1 MKGRR
6 SNSEESDHVRSPNA
20 VSRWR
25 AASEHLHLPGLD
37 FRRFSEW
44 PAVTAPGDY
53 KLSRIDQ
60 VSITIEL
67 VKNRLTTARTEPKP
81 KDELPNNRLN
91 ILCCGQAA
99 PIAALM
105 LLTGARRVEA
115 VQFGFEPV
123 VILCE
128 LNADSSLLDMPSFPA
143 TFTREE
149 IAGVLADP
157 ETLIDCLVWYDIGDE
172 KTLAYLDQLTKIRD
186 AMHAAC
192 SIIALKPCVDA
203 RRAQAEFAA
212 MRAGKSSF
220 RAAADAFYREVS
232 GSINE
237 HRDLKI
243 ESPLQNLLKGNI
255 LVVSDIDLH
264 DV

>member
-1 MKGRR
+1 MKGQWR
-6 SNSEESDHVRSPNA
+6 S
-20 VSRWR
+20 
-25 AASEHLHLPGLD
+25 ASEQFRLPGLD

-44 PAVTAPGDY
+44 PTVTAPGDY

-60 VSITIEL
+60 VSITVEL
-67 VKNRLTTARTEPKP
+67 VGSSRTTARAQPKP
-81 KDELPNNRLN
+81 KDEPPHSRPN

-105 LLTGARRVEA
+105 LLIGARRVEA

-172 KTLAYLDQLTKIRD
+172 KTLAYLDHLTKIRD
-186 AMHAAC
+186 DMHAAC
-192 SIIALKPCVDA
+192 SIIALKPCIDA
-203 RRAQAEFAA
+203 RRAEAEFAA
-212 MRAGKSSF
+212 MRSGKSSF
-220 RAAADAFYREVS
+220 RAAADAFYREVKR
-232 GSINE
+232 SIDE
-237 HRDLKI
+237 HRDLRV

>member
-1 MKGRR
+1 MKEQWR
-6 SNSEESDHVRSPNA
+6 S
-20 VSRWR
+20 
-25 AASEHLHLPGLD
+25 ASEQFHLHGLD

-44 PAVTAPGDY
+44 PTVTAPGDY

-60 VSITIEL
+60 VSITVEL
-67 VKNRLTTARTEPKP
+67 IGSRLTTARTPKP
-81 KDELPNNRLN
+81 KDEPPHTRPN

-105 LLTGARRVEA
+105 LSTGARRVEA

-123 VILCE
+123 LILCE
-128 LNADSSLLDMPSFPA
+128 LNVDSSLLDMPSFPA

-172 KTLAYLDQLTKIRD
+172 RTLAYLDYLTKIRD
-186 AMHAAC
+186 DMHAAC
-192 SIIALKPCVDA
+192 SIIALKPCIDG
-203 RRAQAEFAA
+203 RRAEAEFAA
-212 MRAGKSSF
+212 MRSEKSSF
-220 RAAADAFYREVS
+220 RAAADAFYREVKR
-232 GSINE
+232 SIDE
-237 HRDLKI
+237 HRDLRV

-255 LVVSDIDLH
+255 LVVSDTDPH
-264 DV
+264 AV